1 MVDDNEQ
8 LQAPL
13 TGTIITVDV
22 AAGDV
27 VSAGTRVCLIESM
40 KLEHPVTAPVAG
52 TVTHVHVSPG
62 LTVTEGDVLV
72 EIAPGTEVPATR
84 EADVPNDEHGAELAE
99 VEERRHKTTD
109 AARPEAVERIR
120 SLGGRTAR
128 EKVEALVDG
137 DTFHEY
143 GTFTIAA
150 QRARRSMDE
159 LIERT
164 PADGL
169 VTGIASVNGDLFSP
183 AASLVAVLAY
193 DITVLAGTQG
203 VMNHKKTDRLLD
215 IARERR
221 LPVVLFADGGGGRP
235 GDTETITKT
244 GLDVPTF
251 AAFARLS
258 GSVPLIG
265 IVSGYCFAGNAILA
279 GMCDVIVATQRAH
292 IGAGGPA
299 MIEGGGLG
307 VVAPDA
313 VGPVDV
319 QYPNGV
325 IDILVED
332 DASAIEAVKR
342 YLAYFQGSVGVWEAP
357 DQVPLRS
364 AIPSNH
370 RRAYDVRSII
380 STLADTDSVLEL
392 RGAFGRSIVTALARV
407 EGVPVGVMANDP
419 SAGGGAIDSDAG
431 DKGARFIQLCDAFG
445 IPVLSLVDTPGIMVG
460 PDAEREATV
469 RHASRLFVAGA
480 NARIPIMA
488 VITRRGYGLGAMAM
502 VGGGFKES
510 VFTIAWPSATLGP
523 MGLEGAVRLGY
534 RRELEAI
541 DDPDERATE
550 YDRLVA
556 SAYEDGKALNA
567 ATWFDVDEVIDP
579 ADTRSR
585 IATILRSSDSERDRG
600 QRPHIDTW

>member
-1 MVDDNEQ
+1 MVDNNEQ
-8 LQAPL
+8 LRAPL
-13 TGTIITVDV
+13 TGTVIAVDAV
-22 AAGDV
+22 QGEV
-27 VSAGTRVCLIESM
+27 ISAGAQLCLIESM
-40 KLEHPVTAPVAG
+40 KLEHPVTACVSG
-52 TVTHVHVSPG
+52 TVTHVHVAPG
-62 LTVTEGDVLV
+62 ITVTEGDVLI
-72 EIAPGTEVPATR
+72 EIEPGQETTSTPTTDSV
-84 EADVPNDEHGAELAE
+84 DDEHTADMTEMQQ
-99 VEERRHKTTD
+99 RRLMATD
-109 AARPEAVERIR
+109 AARPEAVERMR
-120 SLGGRTAR
+120 SLGGLTAR
-128 EKVEALVDG
+128 EKIDSLI
-137 DTFHEY
+137 DTGSFHEY
-143 GTFTIAA
+143 GTFVIAA
-150 QRARRSMDE
+150 QRARRSIDE
-159 LIERT
+159 LIDRT

-169 VTGIASVNGDLFSP
+169 VTGIASVNGDRFP
-183 AASLVAVLAY
+183 PDTSLIAVLAY
-193 DITVLAGTQG
+193 DTTVLAGTQG
-203 VMNHKKTDRLLD
+203 VMNHKKTDRLLAV
-215 IARERR
+215 ARERQ

-244 GLDVPTF
+244 GLDVGTF

-258 GSVPLIG
+258 GTVPLIG

-279 GMCDVIVATQRAH
+279 GMCDVIVATQHGH

-299 MIEGGGLG
+299 MIAGGGLG
-307 VVAPDA
+307 VVSPDE

-332 DASAIEAVKR
+332 DESAVR
-342 YLAYFQGSVGVWEAP
+342 TVRQYLSYFQGTVETWEEQ
-357 DQVPLRS
+357 DQVPLR
-364 AIPSNH
+364 AVVPTN
-370 RRAYDVRSII
+370 RRRIYDVRSII
-380 STLADTDSVLEL
+380 STLADEDSVLEL
-392 RGAFGRSIVTALARV
+392 RRAFGSALITVFARI

-419 SAGGGAIDSDAG
+419 SSGGGAIDADAG

-480 NARIPIMA
+480 NARVPIMA

-510 VFTIAWPSATLGP
+510 VFTIAWPTATLGP

-541 DDPDERATE
+541 DDPVEREIE

-556 SAYEDGKALNA
+556 AAYDDGKALNA
-567 ATWFDVDEVIDP
+567 STWFDVDEVIDP
-579 ADTRSR
+579 ADTRSW
-585 IATILRSSDSERDRG
+585 IATILQSHKPERFPRH
-600 QRPHIDTW
+600 RPYVDTW